1 MKTSLQEK
9 NEFFKT
15 TPLWKGKPII
25 KVPLNL
31 FIDDMSAN
39 RSKRWAP
46 MHAVQAQASGLSL
59 AEKARNQ
66 NTIFLSS
73 SETVSMMDLIKPIC
87 DDLQVCKE

>member
-1 MKTSLQEK
+1 
-9 NEFFKT
+9 
-15 TPLWKGKPII
+15 
-25 KVPLNL
+25 
-31 FIDDMSAN
+31 
-39 RSKRWAP
+39 

-87 DDLQVCKE
+87 DDLQV